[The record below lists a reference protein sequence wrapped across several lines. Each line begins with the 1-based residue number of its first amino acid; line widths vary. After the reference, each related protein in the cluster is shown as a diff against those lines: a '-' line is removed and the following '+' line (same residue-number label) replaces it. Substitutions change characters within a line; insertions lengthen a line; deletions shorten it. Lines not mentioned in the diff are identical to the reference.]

1 MIFLFLIVFF
11 DIDID
16 LNNRSLSSISRL
28 AVLSLLELEL
38 RAAMTTKVSADEGS
52 QYVVVKAD
60 DDASPRATSSASE
73 AKDEIS
79 QCPEILYKVQYK
91 DYSGEIK
98 GTKELTAPYKLKKT
112 E

>member
-1 MIFLFLIVFF
+1 LCT
-11 DIDID
+11 
-16 LNNRSLSSISRL
+16 
-28 AVLSLLELEL
+28 
-38 RAAMTTKVSADEGS
+38 AMTKPLPAKMSADEGS
-52 QYVVVKAD
+52 QYVVVKAG
-60 DDASPRATSSASE
+60 DDASPKATSSAGE
-73 AKDEIS
+73 GKEEIS

>member
-1 MIFLFLIVFF
+1 MAGQLI
-11 DIDID
+11 
-16 LNNRSLSSISRL
+16 
-28 AVLSLLELEL
+28 
-38 RAAMTTKVSADEGS
+38 TKMSTDEGS
-52 QYVVVKAD
+52 QYVVVKAGD
-60 DDASPRATSSASE
+60 EASSSPKATSSAGE
-73 AKDEIS
+73 GKEEIS

>member
-1 MIFLFLIVFF
+1 MTGP
-11 DIDID
+11 
-16 LNNRSLSSISRL
+16 LS
-28 AVLSLLELEL
+28 
-38 RAAMTTKVSADEGS
+38 TKMSADEGS
-52 QYVVVKAD
+52 QYVVVKVGDEA
-60 DDASPRATSSASE
+60 ASSPKATSSASE
-73 AKDEIS
+73 GKDEIS

>member
-1 MIFLFLIVFF
+1 MTKP
-11 DIDID
+11 
-16 LNNRSLSSISRL
+16 LS
-28 AVLSLLELEL
+28 AK
-38 RAAMTTKVSADEGS
+38 MSADEGS
-52 QYVVVKAD
+52 QYVVVKAG
-60 DDASPRATSSASE
+60 DDASPKATSSAGE
-73 AKDEIS
+73 GKEEIS

>member
-1 MIFLFLIVFF
+1 MAGP
-11 DIDID
+11 
-16 LNNRSLSSISRL
+16 LS
-28 AVLSLLELEL
+28 
-38 RAAMTTKVSADEGS
+38 TKMSADEGS
-52 QYVVVKAD
+52 QYVVVKAGD
-60 DDASPRATSSASE
+60 EAASSPKAASSADE
-73 AKDEIS
+73 GKDEIS